1 MIANRKRKR
10 GQADAI
16 NARKSRVVPKKINPF
31 EVHQNREK
39 FDVLNRQTNHS
50 RGQPLISRQL
60 AIDRRKQ
67 TLGVEY
73 KQKNKSNMFQD
84 SRRAGFKMPN
94 EARESIYNLSD
105 STQLTHRGQTLAEV
119 GNHDYIPEDDDEMS
133 DDDGI
138 RLNGEIFHLNPN
150 YRFQNDFFCSQVH

>member
-10 GQADAI
+10 SQADVI
-16 NARKSRVVPKKINPF
+16 NARKSKVVAKKVNPF

-39 FDVLNRQTNHS
+39 FDILNRKTNHS
-50 RGQPLISRQL
+50 RGQPLISRQQ
-60 AIDRRKQ
+60 AIDKRKQ

-84 SRRAGFKMPN
+84 SRRAGFKMPKD
-94 EARESIYNLSD
+94 AKESIYNLSD
-105 STQLTHRGQTLAEV
+105 SMQLTHRGQTLAEV
-119 GNHDYIPEDDDEMS
+119 ENFDYIPEDDDEMS

-138 RLNGEIFHLNPN
+138 RLNGKLKKINILW
-150 YRFQNDFFCSQVH
+150 CLK